1 MEKFKTFCKKLFDRT
16 FWKFILVGV
25 VNTLFG
31 TAIMFV
37 FYNVLHLSYWISS
50 ASNYVFGSILSYF
63 LNKYFTFQNK
73 SKSWRTV
80 GKWDTVSFFC
90 AGAASRPGWPGGI
103 RRLVRPSGG
112 RFFPFVRKESE
123 ERHAKGKGFAQSRP
137 SLWNP
142 ILRNLQAAFALQ
154 ITVREPG
161 LRPCRAF
168 VICVGNRGGGKPP
181 PYDRRPN
188 PRTIP

>member
-80 GKWDTVSFFC
+80 GKFAVNI
-90 AGAASRPGWPGGI
+90 AACYLVAYGLAKPAV
-103 RRLVRPSGG
+103 RLLMRGCTQKLTDNVAMAVGMCLFVALNYLSQ
-112 RFFPFVRKESE
+112 RFLTFREKPE
-123 ERHAKGKGFAQSRP
+123 ETRGE
-137 SLWNP
+137 NP
-142 ILRNLQAAFALQ
+142 
-154 ITVREPG
+154 EE
-161 LRPCRAF
+161 
-168 VICVGNRGGGKPP
+168 
-181 PYDRRPN
+181 N
-188 PRTIP
+188 P